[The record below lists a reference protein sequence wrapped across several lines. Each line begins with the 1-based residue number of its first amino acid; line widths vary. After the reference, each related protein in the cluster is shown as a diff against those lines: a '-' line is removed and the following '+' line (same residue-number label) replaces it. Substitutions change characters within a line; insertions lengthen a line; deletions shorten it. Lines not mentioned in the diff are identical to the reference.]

1 MDLSLQVR
9 NLKKA
14 AYKCW
19 IYFNLIINFKVRVNN
34 NLIIG
39 NSSINSVAGKFDK
52 LKIMVYCKVDKRVW
66 GGTKIDSSFQ
76 NQ

>member
-1 MDLSLQVR
+1 M
-9 NLKKA
+9 
-14 AYKCW
+14 
-19 IYFNLIINFKVRVNN
+19 NN

-39 NSSINSVAGKFDK
+39 NSNINSVAGKFDK